1 MTEKLLFKCTNT
13 STGIRFTT
21 PSHLFF
27 PGVLVQIFLA
37 LVLAGGAYSQPMPP
51 LKMQLPGNKV
61 FDISEVPKGRPIIL
75 IYFDPDCDHC
85 QKLMNEM
92 FKKINQFKKAQLVFA
107 TFKPVNELDSVQKK
121 YNVSK
126 YPNVK
131 MGTENVTYYLRLYY
145 DVTTLPFTALYDKKG
160 NLNYSYRKETSVDD
174 LIARL
179 RKIQ

>member
-1 MTEKLLFKCTNT
+1 MTEKLLSKYPNT
-13 STGIRFTT
+13 STIIRFAKTRRL
-21 PSHLFF
+21 SF
-27 PGVLVQIFLA
+27 PGVLAQAFLA
-37 LVLAGGAYSQPMPP
+37 LLLAITAHSQPMPP

-61 FDISEVPKGRPIIL
+61 FDISEVPKGKPIIL

-85 QKLMNEM
+85 QKLMGEM
-92 FKKINQFKKAQLVFA
+92 FKKINQFKKAEIVFA
-107 TFKPVNELDSVQKK
+107 TFKPVSELDSLYKK
-121 YNVSK
+121 YSVLK

-131 MGTENVTYYLRLYY
+131 MGTENATYYLRLYY

-179 RKIQ
+179 KKIQ

>member
-1 MTEKLLFKCTNT
+1 MTEKLKFKCSST
-13 STGIRFTT
+13 SASPRSIKT
-21 PSHLFF
+21 SLLLF
-27 PGVLVQIFLA
+27 PGVLVQTF
-37 LVLAGGAYSQPMPP
+37 LVLIFAISAHSQPMPP

-61 FDISEVPKGRPIIL
+61 FDINEVPKGKPIIL

-85 QKLMNEM
+85 QKLMSEM
-92 FKKINQFKKAQLVFA
+92 FKKINQFKKAEIVLA
-107 TFKPVNELDSVQKK
+107 TFKPVTELDSFYKK

-126 YPNVK
+126 HPNVK

-179 RKIQ
+179 KKIQ